1 MPGPSGRGAGTP
13 VQEITQTLTRSYL
26 RSSFGVGPVRQ
37 YGARWLATLLTE
49 RGPAGAL
56 LEAAMSSQEA
66 RMLACLERMQ
76 ARGEDMSF
84 FFS

>member
-1 MPGPSGRGAGTP
+1 MA
-13 VQEITQTLTRSYL
+13 YL
-26 RSSFGVGPVRQ
+26 
-37 YGARWLATLLTE
+37 E
-49 RGPAGAL
+49 RPAGEL